1 MYSLPIW
8 LDPAPLRAREHF
20 RAMALAYLRDEF
32 DTADWA
38 NLPDTE
44 WDAVLGSRL
53 MRAHQVWG
61 REMGL
66 ALDTRSGYYIGFMHG

>member
-1 MYSLPIW
+1 M
-8 LDPAPLRAREHF
+8 
-20 RAMALAYLRDEF
+20 
-32 DTADWA
+32 
-38 NLPDTE
+38 PDTE